1 MRTVVAGARVAAV
14 AQSTF
19 RECVRDRLFY
29 LVGVFGVV
37 LVASAVLV
45 SPLTVGGQAKIVA
58 DVGLAAMSLLGFL
71 VVVLVGGNM
80 VRKELDRR
88 TLATVLSRPVAR
100 LEYLVGKFAG
110 LAVTLLAMLVLMGGL
125 YVAALAMASA
135 PLAWSHLA
143 AVYLILLE
151 LLLLTAAAMLLS
163 VVASP
168 VLGSVFALGF
178 FVIGHLAG
186 SLADFVA
193 GAPTAGVRLL
203 GQALRYAVPNL
214 EVFNLRAEVV
224 HGDPV
229 ALGYLGLATLY
240 AVAHVALCL
249 LLTNALFARKDL

>member
-1 MRTVVAGARVAAV
+1 MLNRVAAV
-14 AQSTF
+14 SQGTF

-71 VVVLVGGNM
+71 VVVLVGGHM

-88 TLATVLSRPVAR
+88 TLATVLARPVAR
-100 LEYLVGKFAG
+100 AEYLAGKFAG
-110 LAVTLLAMLVLMGGL
+110 LALTLLAMLLLMGAL
-125 YVAALAMASA
+125 YVVALKVTDA

-151 LLLLTAAAMLLS
+151 LLLMTAASILLS
-163 VVASP
+163 VLASP
-168 VLGSVFALGF
+168 LLGSVFALGF

-186 SLADFVA
+186 SLQDFA
-193 GAPTAGVRLL
+193 AAAPTASVRIV
-203 GQALRYAVPNL
+203 GDVLRYVVPNL
-214 EVFNLRAEVV
+214 EIFNLRAEVV

-240 AVAHVALCL
+240 AGAHVVLFMVAA
-249 LLTNALFARKDL
+249 NAVFARKDL

>member
-1 MRTVVAGARVAAV
+1 MLNRVVAVSQG
-14 AQSTF
+14 TF

-29 LVGVFGVV
+29 LVGIFGVV
-37 LVASAVLV
+37 LIASAVLV

-71 VVVLVGGNM
+71 VVVLVGGHM

-88 TLATVLSRPVAR
+88 TLATVLARPVAR
-100 LEYLVGKFAG
+100 AEYLAGKFAG
-110 LAVTLLAMLVLMGGL
+110 LAFTLLAMLVLMGVL
-125 YVAALAMASA
+125 YVAALVLTSA
-135 PLAWSHLA
+135 PLGWSHLA

-151 LLLLTAAAMLLS
+151 LMVMTSASILLS

-178 FVIGHLAG
+178 FAIGHLAA
-186 SLADFVA
+186 SLQDFA
-193 GAPTAGVRLL
+193 AAAPTAAARAI
-203 GQALRYAVPNL
+203 GQVLRYVVPNL

-229 ALGYLGLATLY
+229 ALGYLLLATLY
-240 AVAHVALCL
+240 AVMLC
-249 LLTNALFARKDL
+249 TVFMIAAGAVFGRKDL